1 MKSKAI
7 RVLMIE
13 QSEEDAR
20 LIIRELK
27 KGGYKPV
34 YERIKTIAA
43 MKKAFK
49 NNKWDILLCEYK
61 MPNFTAPSAITSLKE
76 ANIDI
81 PVIVVTGAVGEET
94 AADCMRLGAK
104 DYIMKGNL
112 SRLCPAIERELED
125 TEIREKK
132 RLAEKELHLNEDKY
146 RLLFENAGEGILII
160 QGDMIKFANPAL
172 ETIIGYPKE
181 IITTRKFSSFIHPDD
196 RSMVLDRH
204 MQRMSGKPVETG
216 YRFRIVAA
224 DKKQRWLYIVSRT
237 IVWDGVP
244 SSLNFVMDITSH
256 KQAEDEL
263 LASEEKYRLIFENA
277 PLGLLSFNEKGV
289 IIACNDNFVKII
301 GSSRDKLIGLNMLNL
316 PDKKIVS
323 AVRRALKGS
332 PGFYEG
338 EYSSVTAK
346 KTTPVRCLFTP
357 MDVGPGRIPGGVGI
371 IEDITEHK
379 RAEKALQES
388 EERFRRISSI
398 ISDINYSCS
407 TKEGGRFS
415 IDWMIG
421 ATEHISGYS
430 IEEIKAQKCWRFLV
444 VEEDMSLFE
453 KNVIGLAPGSHGFC
467 ELRIHN
473 KNGGIVWIA
482 SYAEC
487 FIDKRAPEHFIL
499 YGALVDIT
507 EHKQANAQLLES
519 EKRYRSLVENA
530 QEGIFQTTPE
540 GKFRMANRAMAT
552 ILGYD
557 SPRELMES
565 VTDIKRQIYV
575 NSRDRIRIL
584 ETLDIHNIIRKG
596 ELQFYRKDGSVI
608 WVFGNVQ
615 SVRDKNG
622 KVLYYEGIIEDI
634 TDRKNNADQLRKA
647 LGGTVQAIA
656 SLVES
661 RDPYTAGHQ
670 RRVAELAAAIAK
682 EMGLSPEQIEGL
694 SMAGI
699 IHDIGK
705 VSVPSD
711 ILNIPR
717 KLTAIEF
724 GLVQTHVQSGYDIVK
739 DIEFPWPVA
748 RMILEHHERMN
759 GAGYPN
765 ALTGDKMLLESRIM
779 AVADVVEAMASHRP
793 YRPALGFDAALEE
806 ISGKRG
812 ILYDSAVVDA
822 CLLLFRKKGYAFKEH
837 THTRTSLS
845 F

>member
-1 MKSKAI
+1 MKDKAI
-7 RVLMIE
+7 RVLIIE
-13 QSEEDAR
+13 QSEDDAL

-27 KGGYKPV
+27 NGGFNPI
-34 YERIKTIAA
+34 YERIATVAA
-43 MKKAFK
+43 MKKTLK
-49 NNKWDILLCEYK
+49 NKQWDIILCDYK
-61 MPNFTAPSAITSLKE
+61 MPKFNAPSAITILKE

-94 AADCMRLGAK
+94 AADCMRLGAQ

-125 TEIREKK
+125 AAVREKK
-132 RLAEKELHLNEDKY
+132 RQAEEKLYLSEDKY
-146 RLLFENAGEGILII
+146 RFLFENAGEGILII
-160 QGDMIKFANPAL
+160 QGDMIKFANPAI
-172 ETIIGYPKE
+172 EAITGYPRN
-181 IITTRKFSSFIHPDD
+181 ILTSTNFTSFIHPDD
-196 RSMVLDRH
+196 RAMVLDRY
-204 MQRMSGKPVETG
+204 MQRMRSEPVETG
-216 YRFRIVAA
+216 YRFRIIAA
-224 DKKQRWLYIVSRT
+224 DGKQRWLYIISRA
-237 IVWDGVP
+237 ISWDGMP

-263 LASEEKYRLIFENA
+263 RASEEKYRLIFENS
-277 PLGLLSFNEKGV
+277 PVGLLSFDEEGV
-289 IIACNDNFVKII
+289 IVACNDNFVKII
-301 GSSRDKLIGLNMLNL
+301 GSSREKLIGLNMLSL

-323 AVRRALKGS
+323 AVKQALKGS
-332 PGFYEG
+332 PGLYEG

-346 KTTPVRCLFTP
+346 KITPVRCLFAP
-357 MDVGPGRIPGGVGI
+357 MGVGGGRIPGGVGI

-379 RAEKALQES
+379 QAEKALQES

-407 TKEGGRFS
+407 MKEDGCFS

-421 ATEHISGYS
+421 ATEHISGYP
-430 IEEIKAQKCWRFLV
+430 IEEIKAQKCWHFLV
-444 VEEDMSLFE
+444 IEEDMALFE
-453 KNVIGLAPGSHGFC
+453 ENVIDLAPGSHGFC
-467 ELRIHN
+467 ELRIHH
-473 KNGGIVWIA
+473 KNGGVVWIA

-487 FIDKRAPEHFIL
+487 FIDKEAPEHFIL

-507 EHKQANAQLLES
+507 EQKQADAQLLES
-519 EKRYRSLVENA
+519 EERYRSVVENA
-530 QEGIFQTTPE
+530 QEGIFQTAPD
-540 GKFRMANRAMAT
+540 GKFRMANQAMAT

-565 VTDIKRQIYV
+565 VTDITRQIYV
-575 NSRDRIRIL
+575 NPQDRIRIP
-584 ETLDIHNIIRKG
+584 ETLDLHNIIRKG

-608 WVFGNVQ
+608 WVFGNIQ
-615 SVRDKNG
+615 SVRDENG

-661 RDPYTAGHQ
+661 KDPYTAGHQ
-670 RRVAELAAAIAK
+670 RRVAELAAAIAE
-682 EMGLSPEQIEGL
+682 EMGLPPEQIEGL

-724 GLVQTHVQSGYDIVK
+724 DLVKTHVQSGYDIVK

-748 RMILEHHERMN
+748 RMILEHHERIN
-759 GAGYPN
+759 GSGYPN
-765 ALTGDKMLLESRIM
+765 GLTGDNLLLESRIM

-793 YRPALGFDAALEE
+793 YRAALGFDTALEE
-806 ISGKRG
+806 IAGKKG
-812 ILYDSAVVDA
+812 IIYDSAVVDA
-822 CLLLFRKKGYAFKEH
+822 CLLLFREKGYAFKE
-837 THTRTSLS
+837 
-845 F
+845 